1 MEENIMMNINEFA
14 TIEKRLATAAKSR
27 EYEGSQF
34 MSILK
39 QYTGPDKG
47 VQWDD
52 VTGKL
57 SVAPGW
63 HADPDGN
70 VVRD

>member
-1 MEENIMMNINEFA
+1 MMNTKNFA
-14 TIEKRLATAAKSR
+14 AIEKRLATAAKSR
-27 EYEGSQF
+27 EHEGSQF

-52 VTGKL
+52 ETEKL
-57 SVAPGW
+57 SIAPGW

>member
-1 MEENIMMNINEFA
+1 MMNVNEFA
-14 TIEKRLATAAKSR
+14 AIEKRLSVAAKSR
-27 EYEGSQF
+27 EYDGSQF

-52 VTGKL
+52 KTEKL
-57 SVAPGW
+57 SIASGW
-63 HADPDGN
+63 HADANGN

>member
-1 MEENIMMNINEFA
+1 MMNTRDFA
-14 TIEKRLATAAKSR
+14 AIEERLSMAAKSR

-39 QYTGPDKG
+39 QCTGPDTG

-57 SVAPGW
+57 SIAPGW

>member
-1 MEENIMMNINEFA
+1 MMNTKNFA
-14 TIEKRLATAAKSR
+14 EIEKRLSMAAKSR

-57 SVAPGW
+57 SIAPGW

>member
-1 MEENIMMNINEFA
+1 MMNTKNFA
-14 TIEKRLATAAKSR
+14 EIEKRLATAAKSR
-27 EYEGSQF
+27 EYEGSLF

-57 SVAPGW
+57 SIATGW